1 MVQYPSG
8 ENTFWRTEHGCWYCY
23 RNLLRLREIFRWN
36 ASSRVPYANRSTYFE
51 LRTGGIIIT
60 PSKSRE
66 RTRLQQ
72 ETSEGERGGE
82 RESAGTGILFEEPN
96 PTGSRPRGLI
106 GLYIWHQEER
116 PQPAKRS
123 NREEGGGDFIQEGN
137 RAPVSKATHERG
149 SFKRES
155 VFFRRYASSRFWT
168 TSKRNQTL
176 RGLLTTALLSSTL

>member
-1 MVQYPSG
+1 MNPQVCTWLVINSCCAAHPD
-8 ENTFWRTEHGCWYCY
+8 
-23 RNLLRLREIFRWN
+23 
-36 ASSRVPYANRSTYFE
+36 
-51 LRTGGIIIT
+51 GIIGILI
-60 PSKSRE
+60 SNDVYC
-66 RTRLQQ
+66 
-72 ETSEGERGGE
+72 GERDMA
-82 RESAGTGILFEEPN
+82 REVDSKNPTPPYGTGILFEEPN

-106 GLYIWHQEER
+106 GLYKRWHQEER